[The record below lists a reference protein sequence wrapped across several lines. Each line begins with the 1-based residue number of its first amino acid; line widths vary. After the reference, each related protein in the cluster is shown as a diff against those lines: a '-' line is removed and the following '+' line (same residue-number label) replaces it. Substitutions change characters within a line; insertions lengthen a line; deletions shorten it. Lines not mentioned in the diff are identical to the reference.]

1 LKSTLKTEVV
11 VNRLNLWT
19 VSQLLETGKHLV
31 STRKSLEISS
41 YSGTDPASVI
51 MSASLLKDS
60 GSPRLKLHIKAMFTV
75 KEFTLLIKLA

>member
-1 LKSTLKTEVV
+1 MKSTLKTEVV
-11 VNRLNLWT
+11 VNLLNLWT
-19 VSQLLETGKHLV
+19 VSQLLETEKHLV

-60 GSPRLKLHIKAMFTV
+60 GSPHLKLLIKAMYTA